1 MSITPQRPAALPRT
15 GGWRQRLP
23 VLAVGGVG
31 VLLSLLAY
39 RSFPQGYPLGW
50 LLSGLGLTGAVT
62 LLLFNGVRQT
72 HRAAALAAALEA
84 TNQRL
89 NQAQQIG
96 RIGNWELDLRSRRLW
111 WSDEIFRI
119 FELDPQRFGATYENF
134 LNAVHPEDREQV
146 NRAYRESLASGIP
159 YDIVHRLQ
167 MADGRVKHVRER
179 CETWFDDTGQPLRS
193 SGTVQDITDRQLAEQ
208 ALRESEARFR
218 LVFEQAAGGI
228 AFADG
233 QGTLMMVNEAFCRLL
248 GYPPERLR
256 GMNFAEFTHPDDLPR
271 EFACFE
277 EIVAGKRE
285 SYRLEKRYLHPQG
298 APLWVDVSVAVSRDG
313 QGRPVSFVGIA
324 FDISARKQIERLLEE
339 SRLRY
344 EEAEE
349 RLRLFAKVFENS
361 GEAILIT
368 DPQARILDV
377 NQAFTRLTGY
387 DLEEVRGQNPR
398 LLSSGREGAPFFAEM
413 WRRLGEEG
421 SWQGEVW
428 DRRKDGEVYPKWLN
442 INALR
447 NERGEITHY
456 IGSFIDISQIKN
468 AEASIRFLAHHDPLT
483 GLPNRFTLQARLGQT
498 LADARRFSHGV
509 AVLFI
514 DLDRFKTINDS
525 LGHQVG
531 DQLLIEVARRL
542 GQALRETDTVAR
554 LGGDEFVIVLPHITH
569 LIDVVKIARTLVR
582 NVSQPVRLGEL
593 LLHTSPSIGV
603 SLFPSDGEDGE
614 TLLKN
619 ADTAMYH
626 AKAQG
631 RATYQFFKPEMNEAV
646 QERLS
651 LENDLRLA
659 LERGEFYLHLQP
671 QFQLAGGELA
681 GLEALIRWRH
691 PERGM
696 VSPGKFIPVAEEA
709 GLILPI
715 GEWVLQEACR
725 LARAWQ
731 QQGLLRVP
739 VAVNVSARQFRQ
751 RGFAGD
757 GAADP
762 RPEPAP
768 PELLE
773 LEITES
779 AVMEAEGGAV
789 SILQR
794 LHDMGLQLAIDDFGT
809 GYSSLNYLKSF
820 PLHKLK
826 IDQSFVRDLEHDPND
841 AAISLAIIGLAHN
854 LGLRV
859 IAEGI
864 ETEAQLQLLRGHGC
878 GQGFLLGRGGP
889 AAETEALLRQHQRG
903 HPSLTAGAVT
913 PPPGP
918 PG

>member
-1 MSITPQRPAALPRT
+1 MPVHPPSPNPLLPLA
-15 GGWRQRLP
+15 GWRRRLAP
-23 VLAVGGVG
+23 LAVGGIG

-39 RSFPQGYPLGW
+39 GSAPQGSPFALLLG
-50 LLSGLGLTGAVT
+50 GLGLTAALF
-62 LLLFNGVRQT
+62 LLLLDGGRQT
-72 HRAAALAAALEA
+72 RRVAALAAELEA

-96 RIGNWELDLRSRRLW
+96 RIGNWELELDGHRLW
-111 WSDEIFRI
+111 WSDEIYRI
-119 FELDPQRFGATYENF
+119 FELDPAQFGASYENF
-134 LNAVHPEDREQV
+134 LHAVHPQDRELV
-146 NRAYRESLASGIP
+146 DRTYRDSVASGVP
-159 YDIVHRLQ
+159 YDIVHRLR
-167 MADGRVKHVRER
+167 MADGRVKYVREC
-179 CETWFDDTGQPLRS
+179 CETHYDAHGRPLRS
-193 SGTVQDITDRQLAEQ
+193 LGTVQDITDRHLAEQ

-228 AFADG
+228 AFGDR
-233 QGTLMMVNEAFCRLL
+233 QGNLIMANDAFCRLL
-248 GYPPERLR
+248 DYPLAQLL
-256 GMNFAEFTHPDDLPR
+256 GMNFGAFTHPDDLPR
-271 EFACFE
+271 EMGYFE
-277 EIVAGKRE
+277 EIVAGRRE
-285 SYRLEKRYLHPQG
+285 SYRFEKRYLSRQG
-298 APLWVDVSVAVSRDG
+298 AVLWVDVSVAVSRDEE
-313 QGRPVSFVGIA
+313 GRPLFFVGMV
-324 FDISARKQIERLLEE
+324 FDISARKQTEHLLEE
-339 SRLRY
+339 SRRRV
-344 EEAEE
+344 EATAE

-368 DPQARILDV
+368 DPQARILEV

-387 DLEEVRGQNPR
+387 TPEEVRGKNPR
-398 LLSSGREGAPFFAEM
+398 LLSSGRESPQFFVEM

-421 SWQGEVW
+421 SWQGEIW

-442 INALR
+442 VSALR
-447 NERGEITHY
+447 NEGGEITHY

-498 LADARRFSHGV
+498 LADARRFGHGV
-509 AVLFI
+509 AVLFL

-542 GQALRETDTVAR
+542 GQAVRETDAVAR
-554 LGGDEFVIVLPHITH
+554 LGGDEFVIVLPHISH
-569 LIDVVKIARTLVR
+569 PIDVVKVARTLVHT
-582 NVSQPVRLGEL
+582 VSQPVRLGEL

-603 SLFPSDGEDGE
+603 SLFPGDGEDGE

-646 QERLS
+646 HQRLT
-651 LENDLRLA
+651 LETDLRRA
-659 LERGEFYLHLQP
+659 LERGEFQLHFQP
-671 QFQLAGGELA
+671 QFHLRDGSLA
-681 GLEALIRWRH
+681 GLEALIRWHH
-691 PERGM
+691 PERGL
-696 VSPGKFIPVAEEA
+696 VSPAKFIPVAEET

-715 GEWVLQEACR
+715 GEWVLHEACR

-731 QQGLLRVP
+731 QLGLLRVP

-751 RGFAGD
+751 RGFAGAVRQILD
-757 GAADP
+757 QSQL
-762 RPEPAP
+762 PA
-768 PELLE
+768 ELLE

-779 AVMEAEGGAV
+779 AVMEAEAGAV
-789 SILQR
+789 AILQQ

-854 LGLRV
+854 LGLSV

-864 ETEAQLQLLRGHGC
+864 ETEAQLQLLRSHGC
-878 GQGFLLGRGGP
+878 DIGQGFLLGRGEP
-889 AAETEALLRQHQRG
+889 EAVTEALLRQHQG
-903 HPSLTAGAVT
+903 QWN
-913 PPPGP
+913 PPPQ
-918 PG
+918 